1 MKINFDLSPGERVS
15 LSLDRQSNLEAQV
28 VVERLSAELI
38 DAWRLPP
45 SAQGGWFFRM
55 AGDPTP
61 ADRQSRI

>member
-1 MKINFDLSPGERVS
+1 MKINFDLSPGEQAS
-15 LSLDRQSNLEAQV
+15 LSLDRQNLEAQV
-28 VVERLSAELI
+28 LVERLSVELI

-61 ADRQSRI
+61 TDRQSRI